1 MTHPNPILNNYGK
14 SLTPSPHLIMCKRVQ
29 SKNDHEMI
37 AKNTIKLQFKIGCH
51 KDVIKIMI
59 KTMKWH

>member
-1 MTHPNPILNNYGK
+1 
-14 SLTPSPHLIMCKRVQ
+14 MCKRVQ
-29 SKNDHEMI
+29 SKKDHEMI